1 MGAAPGEVSKPQ
13 LPPNQRL
20 LYNPGMFG
28 NILSW
33 DRSPKAP
40 HGPKGTRLYAIGDV
54 HGRYDLL
61 RRVAE
66 RIGEDLRGWQGDA
79 FTVLLGDLIDRGP
92 HSREVLDSL
101 VRKEFPTPFVALM
114 GNHEAAL
121 LHALESDKAFDLWL
135 GMGGD
140 ETLASYLR
148 SGPQPVTAERSLLT
162 RALPEAHLAFIE
174 AMPLT
179 YAAGDFFFCHAGIRP
194 GVPIERQTALD
205 LLWIREPFLS
215 STRNH
220 GKVIVHGHTPVTAP
234 MFLPNRIAL
243 DTGAFATGL
252 LTCIAIEDAKIRL
265 LSHSEE
271 AGGAAPGEMSADVPR

>member
-1 MGAAPGEVSKPQ
+1 M
-13 LPPNQRL
+13 LN
-20 LYNPGMFG
+20 
-28 NILSW
+28 W

-40 HGPKGTRLYAIGDV
+40 HGPKGTRLYVIGDV

-61 RRVAE
+61 RGMAE
-66 RIGEDLRGWQGDA
+66 RIGEDLRGWQGETL
-79 FTVLLGDLIDRGP
+79 TVLLGDLIDRGP
-92 HSREVLDSL
+92 QSREVLDSL
-101 VRKEFPTPFVALM
+101 VRSAFPTPFVALM

-135 GMGGD
+135 AMGGD

-148 SGPQPVTAERSLLT
+148 SGPRPATADRSLLT
-162 RALPEAHLAFIE
+162 RTLPEEHLAFIE

-179 YAAGDFFFCHAGIRP
+179 FTAGDFFFCHAGIRP
-194 GVPIERQTALD
+194 GVPIDRQAALD

-220 GKVIVHGHTPVTAP
+220 GKVIVHGHTPVAAP
-234 MFLPNRIAL
+234 MLLPNRIAL

-252 LTCIAIEDAKIRL
+252 LTCMAIEDARIRL
-265 LSHSEE
+265 LSQSDE
-271 AGGAAPGEMSADVPR
+271 AGDAAAGEISAEAPP